1 MMESL
6 SFEVIAFLFLAGLL
20 GGLVDS
26 IAGGGGLISVP
37 ALLSVG
43 MPPVEAL
50 ATNKMQSSFGSFSA
64 TLNYARKGHVN
75 PFHMKVGIAFT
86 FTGATIGTFAVQALD
101 SSLMFQ
107 IIPFMLFAAALY
119 FAFGPKMHDEDAHH
133 LMEKGPFYLV
143 FGLGI
148 GFYDGFFG
156 PGTGS
161 FWTIAFVAI
170 LGFNVLK
177 AIAHTKVVNFTSNIS
192 SFLFFAIGGHVVWS
206 YGFAM
211 AGGQFIG
218 ARIGS
223 SLAMTHGAKLVKP
236 LLIIVSVVMTV
247 KLIYDNPD
255 IILHQWALQLLQLLG
270 W

>member
-1 MMESL
+1 MEELSL
-6 SFEVIAFLFLAGLL
+6 NVVAILFGAGLL
-20 GGLVDS
+20 AGLVDS

-50 ATNKMQSSFGSFSA
+50 ATNKLQSSFGSFSA

-75 PFHMKVGIAFT
+75 PLHMKVGIAFT
-86 FTGATIGTFAVQALD
+86 FTGATIGTYAVQALD
-101 SSLMFQ
+101 SSLMLQ
-107 IIPFMLFAAALY
+107 IIPFLLLGAALY
-119 FAFGPKMHDEDAHH
+119 FAVGPKMHNEDAHH
-133 LMEKGPFYLV
+133 LMEKGPFYLL

-161 FWTIAFVAI
+161 FWTVAFVAV

-177 AIAHTKVVNFTSNIS
+177 AIAHTKVVNFTSNIA
-192 SFLFFAIGGHVVWS
+192 SFSFFALSGHVIWS
-206 YGFAM
+206 YGLVM
-211 AGGQFIG
+211 AAGQFIG

-223 SLAMTHGAKLVKP
+223 SLAMTHGARLVKP
-236 LLIIVSVVMTV
+236 LLIIVSVVMTA
-247 KLIYDNPD
+247 KLIYDHPD
-255 IILHQWALQLLQLLG
+255 ILLHQWAAQLLSLLG